1 MSVVGKKMENK
12 IEMFIHCKKCTKER
26 GEFISPRDY
35 ASLEFGYTKKGF
47 QLWCVRHDE
56 NVLAI
61 DLCKQKVKY
70 DG

>member
-12 IEMFIHCKKCTKER
+12 IEMFIHCKKCVKER

-61 DLCKQKVKY
+61 DLLEQKVAY
-70 DG
+70 DN